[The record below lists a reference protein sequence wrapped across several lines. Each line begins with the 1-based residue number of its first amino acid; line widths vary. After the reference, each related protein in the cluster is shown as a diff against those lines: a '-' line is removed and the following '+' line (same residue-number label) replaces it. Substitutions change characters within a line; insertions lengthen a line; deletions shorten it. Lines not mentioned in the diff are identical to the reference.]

1 MKDIKKV
8 SKYVI
13 LYGLASMMI
22 LPFLW
27 MLSTS
32 FKPSNEIFTIPIKWI
47 PSEINLNN
55 YKKAVTSFPFIR
67 FFINSLIVTAFII
80 FGQLITSVMAAYAF
94 ARMEFR
100 GKNILFILLLSG
112 LMLPAQTIMIPMILT
127 LEKLSLLNKLAGLII
142 PFAWSALIVFL
153 LKQFFMQIPKEIE
166 EAAIIDGCTTFQV
179 ITKIIL
185 PISRPILA
193 TSFILIFIYAWN
205 QYFWPLLIVSK
216 EELYTLQ
223 LGLAY
228 FREINAIETDWGAL
242 MAGTALTLVP
252 VIIVFIIFQ
261 KKVIESIAFSGGKEQ

>member
-1 MKDIKKV
+1 MKGSKRL
-8 SKYVI
+8 SKYII

-47 PSEINLNN
+47 PSEININN

-193 TSFILIFIYAWN
+193 TSFILIFIYGWN

-242 MAGTALTLVP
+242 MAGTTLTLVP

>member
-32 FKPSNEIFTIPIKWI
+32 FKPSNEIFAIPIKWI
-47 PSEINLNN
+47 PGEININN

-67 FFINSLIVTAFII
+67 FFINSVIVTVFII
-80 FGQLITSVMAAYAF
+80 IGQLVTSVMAAYAF

-228 FREINAIETDWGAL
+228 FREINAIE
-242 MAGTALTLVP
+242 
-252 VIIVFIIFQ
+252 
-261 KKVIESIAFSGGKEQ
+261 